1 MTTTQTVPE
10 PVSARPAH
18 PLAAKDILFASA
30 SSDPS
35 KPPQQHAVIE
45 HQVLA
50 VVRTALQGFE
60 EGVREAVQAEIRRR
74 ADEMISAPVVDRLVA
89 AWRQYSALLDAARE
103 TADHPGTAKL
113 VDLASTE
120 ITSTNTWTVDVSVGV
135 PIVSIDF
142 TLTLVFTLHA
152 AVATVRGGR
161 LTRIGDGRC
170 DVRATF
176 TAMNQQLGDHR
187 EEIDL
192 HDEVSFTPGILL
204 VATTPHA
211 EPTA

>member
-1 MTTTQTVPE
+1 MTTAQTVPE

-18 PLAAKDILFASA
+18 PVSAKDILFASA
-30 SSDPS
+30 NSDPS
-35 KPPQQHAVIE
+35 KPQQHAVID

-50 VVRTALQGFE
+50 VVRTALHGFE
-60 EGVREAVQAEIRRR
+60 EGVREAVQAEVRRR

-89 AWRQYSALLDAARE
+89 AWREYSALLEAARE
-103 TADHPGTAKL
+103 TAEHPGIAKL

-176 TAMNQQLGDHR
+176 AAMNQQLGDHR

-192 HDEVSFTPGILL
+192 YDQLSFTPGILL
-204 VATTPHA
+204 VATTA
-211 EPTA
+211 DVGRTA